1 MKIIITESPHN
12 KLQMKQWL
20 LRRSELFMSE
30 YNDSLTQ
37 TNPCNHDDSKSYV
50 NRVVHYTMDGLHP
63 HFYLNHDF
71 DYELLFEVIFDM
83 VYVDLTEKYNSEIK
97 NCQ

>member
-1 MKIIITESPHN
+1 
-12 KLQMKQWL
+12 
-20 LRRSELFMSE
+20 
-30 YNDSLTQ
+30 
-37 TNPCNHDDSKSYV
+37 
-50 NRVVHYTMDGLHP
+50 MDGLHP
-63 HFYLNHDF
+63 HFYQNHDF

>member
-1 MKIIITESPHN
+1 MKIIITESQHN
-12 KLQMKQWL
+12 KLKMKQWL
-20 LRRSELFMSE
+20 LRRGELFMSE
-30 YNDSLTQ
+30 YNDALAQ

-50 NRVVHYTMDGLHP
+50 NRVIHYTMDGLHP

>member
-1 MKIIITESPHN
+1 MKIIITESQHN

-20 LRRSELFMSE
+20 LRRSKLFMSE

-50 NRVVHYTMDGLHP
+50 NRVIHYTMDGLHP

>member
-1 MKIIITESPHN
+1 MKIIITESQHN

-20 LRRSELFMSE
+20 LRRQKLFMGE
-30 YNDSLTQ
+30 YGEALRQIS
-37 TNPCNHDDSKSYV
+37 PCNHDDSESYISMV
-50 NRVVHYTMDGLHP
+50 IHYTMDGLHP
-63 HFYLNHDF
+63 HFYQNHDF